1 VRIVKDGIL
10 IPQRCVMELQGL
22 HNVYVVDASNNAE
35 IREITVGPK
44 VGSNWLIAEG
54 LKPGETV
61 VFEGLQ
67 KVKDGIEV
75 KPTVA
80 DLNSTDQKKK

>member
-1 VRIVKDGIL
+1 
-10 IPQRCVMELQGL
+10 MELQGL

-44 VGSNWLIAEG
+44 VGSEWLITKG
-54 LKPGETV
+54 LKPGEKV

-67 KVKDGIEV
+67 KVKDGIDV
-75 KPTVA
+75 NPTVA
-80 DLNSTDQKKK
+80 DLNSTDLEKK